1 LSQVNMRGGGR
12 EIIAIGS
19 MAGPVFGVDGA
30 TNEIETG
37 A

>member
-12 EIIAIGS
+12 ETIAIGS
-19 MAGPVFGVDGA
+19 MVGRVFGMDGA